1 MQPRLCAWAWARI
14 PPEAPTGVL
23 NAAAVFKLPGG
34 SIRGDRDRILPD
46 RLRYRIRD
54 HRNGS
59 RHRPHAQHQIHGGEF
74 VAEIA
79 PGQRQDATQELLATW
94 GPQIIAYSQP
104 CPWRVLAAVL
114 SVTSMALT
122 LMFGKWRSTSG
133 EGGDL
138 SGLDFNDCDGGG
150 CVD

>member
-59 RHRPHAQHQIHGGEF
+59 RHRPHAQHQIHRGEF

-79 PGQRQDATQELLATW
+79 TGQRQDATQELPAIW
-94 GPQIIAYSQP
+94 GPADHRLQP
-104 CPWRVLAAVL
+104 AEPVARACRRAVGNL
-114 SVTSMALT
+114 RGADADVWKMAI
-122 LMFGKWRSTSG
+122 G
-133 EGGDL
+133 
-138 SGLDFNDCDGGG
+138 
-150 CVD
+150 